1 MPDISV
7 VTADSNAERT
17 IARATQTARGQHEAG
32 VELLVAGNAS
42 RPAQPG
48 VPDAAGEP
56 AARSRSAAD
65 FGPWEPGPVLQA
77 TYDTKPAPRAHARA
91 YRPDIDGLR
100 AIAVLAVLLFH
111 CGVPGFP
118 GGFVGVDLFFVI
130 SGFLITGQLAG
141 DIEAGQMSIGRFYD
155 RRIRRIGPALFVTLI
170 VTAVASAAL
179 LLPSY
184 LVAMSWALVS
194 AATSVANIYLW
205 RVAGDYFAPMS
216 TFQPLLHTWS
226 LSVEEQFYLF
236 VPVLMMVCARPL
248 RRRWVLLFGPLCLGS
263 FAFSLVIT
271 GPWVAANF
279 YLLPSRAWE
288 FGIGALVATTPLPAI
303 TRRWAAEAMAVAALA
318 LLLLPVFLFDD
329 ETVFPGL
336 NALWPC
342 LGAALLIH
350 VGGGARPAVTAL
362 LGTRPFVAVGLISY
376 SLYLVHWP
384 IISLMRYRAVAP
396 LDGAQIAGVVVASVV
411 LATLMWRYIEQPFR
425 RPAAA
430 LTRRRVFAGGLGAI
444 AVACLL
450 GLVGI
455 AGRGFPARF
464 PGFAEQQAADLE
476 LWKSGRCFLPGDVEE
491 LDWSARDC
499 TRIATG
505 PRKVMLW
512 GDSYAAHYVPGIIAN
527 ADALHATVLQYTAS
541 GCPPALSLHARP
553 RCEKFNAHALD
564 IIRTEH
570 VQTVILS
577 ARWTDHLHSSLG
589 QIGSTLAALDAMGV
603 SVVLVGQ
610 SPEFAADAQVVAFLK
625 GSRDP
630 GAVNRWTVAFPLAIN
645 DTLRRIAGEHA
656 FVDPMPALCD
666 GSTCTYQDRGTF
678 LFLDY
683 GHYSVAGSAL
693 AVRALFAGS
702 ALGAS
707 SRIASRGALSPT
719 DVLHEPSRVKAGDRG
734 NDRALVVTGDATQP

>member
-7 VTADSNAERT
+7 VAADSNAERT
-17 IARATQTARGQHEAG
+17 MARANQPARGQHEAD

-42 RPAQPG
+42 RSVELRGIDPASEPTG
-48 VPDAAGEP
+48 PSRMAAGF
-56 AARSRSAAD
+56 S
-65 FGPWEPGPVLQA
+65 PWQPGPVLQDA
-77 TYDTKPAPRAHARA
+77 YDAKPAPRAHARA

-118 GGFVGVDLFFVI
+118 GGFVGVDVFFVI

-155 RRIRRIGPALFVTLI
+155 RRIRRIAPALFVTLI
-170 VTAVASAAL
+170 VTTVASAAL

-184 LVAMSWALVS
+184 LLAASWALVS

-226 LSVEEQFYLF
+226 LAVEEQFYLF
-236 VPVLMMVCARPL
+236 VPVLMMICARPL
-248 RRRWVLLFGPLCLGS
+248 RRRWVLLFAPLCLGS
-263 FAFSLVIT
+263 FALSVAIT

-303 TRRWAAEAMAVAALA
+303 TRRWAAEAVAAAALA

-329 ETVFPGL
+329 ATPFPGL

-350 VGGGARPAVTAL
+350 VGRDARPGVTAL

-384 IISLMRYRAVAP
+384 IVSLMRYRAVAP
-396 LDGAQIAGVVVASVV
+396 LDGGQIAGVLVASVV
-411 LATLMWRYIEQPFR
+411 LATLMWRYVEQPFR

-450 GLVGI
+450 GFVGI
-455 AGRGFPARF
+455 AGQGFPARF
-464 PGFAEQQAADLE
+464 PGFAEQEVVADHE
-476 LWKSGRCFLPGDVEE
+476 LWKSGTCFLPGDVEE
-491 LDWSARDC
+491 LAWSARDC

-553 RCEKFNAHALD
+553 RCEKFNAHALA
-564 IIRTEH
+564 IIRAEH

-577 ARWTDHLHSSLG
+577 ARWTDHLHSSLD

-610 SPEFAADAQVVAFLK
+610 SPEFAADAQVIAFLK

-630 GAVNRWTVAFPLAIN
+630 GAINRWTVAFPLAIN
-645 DTLRRIAGEHA
+645 DTLRRIAGEHV
-656 FVDPMPALCD
+656 FIDPMPPLCD

-683 GHYSVAGSAL
+683 GHYSAAGSAL

-702 ALGAS
+702 PLGAS
-707 SRIASRGALSPT
+707 SRIASRGALSPP
-719 DVLHEPSRVKAGDRG
+719 DQPSR
-734 NDRALVVTGDATQP
+734 ATDGYPDNAAER